1 MLLIKQ
7 ASSLTF
13 YFLWIAI
20 NSVQRLKVF
29 EEKPLSLGPV
39 EVV

>member
-7 ASSLTF
+7 GPSLILN
-13 YFLWIAI
+13 FLWIAI
-20 NSVQRLKVF
+20 NSAQCLKVF
-29 EEKPLSLGPV
+29 EEKRLSLGPV